1 LFGACEPRQG
11 RFCSAA
17 MLVPVIVLVV
27 LPLGALT
34 NSVSQGVAFE
44 GDFPKGHVAND
55 LNETFCQIISSDL
68 PSECNCT
75 DKKLGGVVN
84 CSVRLLQSDEISLI
98 ADVAPCDDVA
108 HMDLIVSEL
117 KHQINFTLAGIKAGQ
132 TVNEPIP
139 GLSVDVPKIGNA
151 GVDAMVKIDG
161 GLDMLELSLG
171 LDACAEIHGY
181 KVCGGS
187 LTSHLP
193 FWVLHGSF
201 HFSNFCKE
209 ALATYAHEDVVL
221 V

>member
-1 LFGACEPRQG
+1 LSICRVGKG
-11 RFCSAA
+11 GCSIA
-17 MLVPVIVLVV
+17 MLVLVLVFV
-27 LPLGALT
+27 ALPLG
-34 NSVSQGVAFE
+34 VVANPAPEDVTLE
-44 GDFPKGHVAND
+44 GEVRRGTAVND
-55 LNETFCQIISSDL
+55 LNQTFCQIIASDL

-75 DKKLGGVVN
+75 DKRLGGVVN
-84 CSVRLLQSDEISLI
+84 CSARMLQSDEISLI
-98 ADVAPCDDVA
+98 VDVAPCDDVA
-108 HMDLIVSEL
+108 HVDLKVSERN
-117 KHQINFTLAGIKAGQ
+117 HQINFTLAGIEAGQ

-139 GLSVDVPKIGNA
+139 GLSVDVPKIGDA

-161 GLDMLELSLG
+161 GLETLELKVG
-171 LDACAEIHGY
+171 LDACAEIHDY

-209 ALATYAHEDVVL
+209 ALARYAQEAVVL

>member
-1 LFGACEPRQG
+1 
-11 RFCSAA
+11 
-17 MLVPVIVLVV
+17 MLVPVVVLVA
-27 LPLGALT
+27 LPLGVVT
-34 NSVSQGVAFE
+34 KPVSQGVTLQDDVPP
-44 GDFPKGHVAND
+44 GDVVRD
-55 LNETFCQIISSDL
+55 LNQTFCQIIASDL

-75 DKKLGGVVN
+75 DKMLGGVVN
-84 CSVRLLQSDEISLI
+84 CSVRLLRSDEISLI

-108 HMDLIVSEL
+108 HIDLKVSERN
-117 KHQINFTLAGIKAGQ
+117 HQINFTLAGIEAGQ

-139 GLSVDVPKIGNA
+139 GLSVDVPKIGDA

-161 GLDMLELSLG
+161 GLEMLELKLG
-171 LDACAEIHGY
+171 LDACAEIHDY

-201 HFSNFCKE
+201 HFSNFCKKAMARYAQE
-209 ALATYAHEDVVL
+209 AVVL